1 MNIPNIETDKFLRL
15 HFFFHFIHM
24 KIPPELEHFHGR
36 IIAPNA
42 LILTLCYRWTTLIH
56 GPG

>member
-15 HFFFHFIHM
+15 HFFHFIHM
-24 KIPPELEHFHGR
+24 KIPPKLEHFHGR

-56 GPG
+56 GSG